1 MLPRTT
7 IEAKTTT
14 IEALNTA
21 NIAAI
26 VLLDFLF
33 GSYRQRALT
42 QLLLHPD
49 SSYHVRELGRLT
61 GTTPGTLHKELAR
74 LAQAG
79 LLLREAQ
86 GNQVRYRANRDCPVF
101 AELAGLFRKTSGV
114 VGVLAETL
122 RALDPVP
129 ELALVF
135 GSMARGEEN
144 ARSDVDLLLIADCG
158 FGDAV
163 KALHPLQES
172 LQREINPV
180 LFTAAEF
187 ARRIEAKETFVG
199 NILANPK
206 LFVIGT
212 EHELAK
218 LAGHPASANL

>member
-1 MLPRTT
+1 
-7 IEAKTTT
+7 
-14 IEALNTA
+14 
-21 NIAAI
+21 
-26 VLLDFLF
+26 VLLDLLF

-49 SSYHVRELGRLT
+49 SSYHVRELARLT

-79 LLLREAQ
+79 LLLREKQ
-86 GNQVRYRANRDCPVF
+86 GNQVRYRANRDCLVF

-114 VGVLAETL
+114 VGVLAEALQT
-122 RALDPVP
+122 LDPVP

-135 GSMARGEEN
+135 GSLARGEEN
-144 ARSDVDLLLIADCG
+144 ARSDVDLLLIASST

-163 KALHPLQES
+163 RALHPLQEQ

-180 LFTAAEF
+180 IYTAADF
-187 ARRIEAKETFVG
+187 TRRVAAKDAFIN

-212 EHELAK
+212 EHDLGK
-218 LAGHPASANL
+218 LAGHSSPAGV

>member
-1 MLPRTT
+1 M
-7 IEAKTTT
+7 
-14 IEALNTA
+14 
-21 NIAAI
+21 
-26 VLLDFLF
+26 LLDLLF

-49 SSYHVRELGRLT
+49 SSYHVRELARLT

-79 LLLREAQ
+79 LLLREKQ

-114 VGVLAETL
+114 AGVLAEAL
-122 RALDPVP
+122 QALDPVP

-135 GSMARGEEN
+135 GSLARGEEN
-144 ARSDVDLLLIADCG
+144 ARSDVDLLLIASST

-163 KALHPLQES
+163 RALHPLQEQ

-180 LFTAAEF
+180 IYTAADF
-187 ARRIEAKETFVG
+187 TRRVAAKDAFIN

-212 EHELAK
+212 DHDLGK
-218 LAGHPASANL
+218 LAGHSSPAGV

>member
-1 MLPRTT
+1 M
-7 IEAKTTT
+7 
-14 IEALNTA
+14 
-21 NIAAI
+21 
-26 VLLDFLF
+26 LLDLLF

-49 SSYHVRELGRLT
+49 SSYHVRELARLT

-74 LAQAG
+74 LAQTG
-79 LLLREAQ
+79 LLLRETQ

-114 VGVLAETL
+114 VGVLADAL
-122 RALDPVP
+122 RALAPAP

-144 ARSDVDLLLIADCG
+144 PRSDIDLLLIADCG

-180 LFTAAEF
+180 IFTAAEF
-187 ARRIEAKETFVG
+187 ARRIEGGDAFVG

-212 EHELAK
+212 DHELAK
-218 LAGHPASANL
+218 LAGHPAPADL